1 MILRLKWQLYLPTRL
16 KWQLSQNTK
25 RQISGGDPL
34 VAGPCALP
42 ERCPALPRGERGRLG
57 QRCTAGHRGDGQ
69 ARGRAIRKTFRSFS
83 GLKRRTWFVG
93 GDTIRIYKGNIGPI
107 WQISQLGVGS
117 DENGK
122 LTCEDGHFM
131 QKQKKQV
138 LHKRKKPGSEIV
150 KKEKRIPFLH
160 FCWCYKHSKWVY
172 LMVDWWNGS
181 AWLAT
186 KGVAVGFKGRD

>member
-1 MILRLKWQLYLPTRL
+1 MTYLSDMILRLKWQLYLPTRL

-107 WQISQLGVGS
+107 G
-117 DENGK
+117 
-122 LTCEDGHFM
+122 
-131 QKQKKQV
+131 
-138 LHKRKKPGSEIV
+138 
-150 KKEKRIPFLH
+150 
-160 FCWCYKHSKWVY
+160 
-172 LMVDWWNGS
+172 
-181 AWLAT
+181 
-186 KGVAVGFKGRD
+186 GFIWIFWGRVHPSFGLQCGM